1 MTDTASSA
9 FGTGADAPQLLRP
22 EDEDRYQRIFE
33 GQAVRSY
40 LYLSLGIGLIAVLLP
55 FFLMIAGGYQDH
67 DSLSSFY
74 HTKGGPARDIMVGS
88 LCAVGVFLFL
98 FHGLSTLENW
108 LLNAAGV
115 AVSLVALVPSP
126 GDTGYGSALVHRGA
140 AIIFFLLL
148 AVVAIFL
155 SKGRIQHIVDEK
167 KKRWFAMAYTA
178 AGVAMGAMPVIVAG
192 LQFLPEEMFKDH
204 WVFWTE
210 CTGIWC
216 FSAYWFLKT
225 AEYRLL
231 LKIRWM
237 P

>member
-1 MTDTASSA
+1 MTDTASA
-9 FGTGADAPQLLRP
+9 FGTGPGAPQLLSP
-22 EDEDRYQRIFE
+22 EDEDRYQQIFAS
-33 GQAVRSY
+33 QAIRSY
-40 LYLSLGIGLIAVLLP
+40 LYLSLGIGIIAVLLP
-55 FFLMIAGGYQDH
+55 VLLMIAGGYQDH

-74 HTKGGPARDIMVGS
+74 HTKGGPTRDIMVGS

-98 FHGLSTLENW
+98 FHGLSALENW

-126 GDTGYGSALVHRGA
+126 GDTGYGNAWVHRGA

-155 SKGRIQHIVDEK
+155 SKGRIKDIVDEK

-178 AGVAMGAMPVIVAG
+178 AGAAMFAMPLIVAA
-192 LQFLPEEMFKDH
+192 LQFLPEQMFKDH
-204 WVFWTE
+204 WVFWAE
-210 CTGIWC
+210 CAGIWS

-231 LKIRWM
+231 LKIRWV